1 MTEATIQKPTVVG
14 PLVEDIEGKS
24 VIQFRVG
31 GKDPASKV
39 TVHLPLPTCPTI
51 AELIAAKGEEN
62 ILPLIQN
69 LLLEAYTEGVR
80 DSYNSARKF
89 DEGTN
94 TFTFPTLP
102 DSFNAIDSLLSA
114 LSPVARARKASA
126 ARDNFSFTPD
136 DFKVLIEAYVKAFTM
151 RNIQKSNVPP
161 ADKAIK
167 ELSVA
172 MQTIF
177 CGKTTDRTLVA
188 FQKFGSTALFSYLM
202 ENATPDEMR
211 HQVAGRIQYV
221 FEAVAETAEAAKR
234 SKVDWND

>member
-39 TVHLPLPTCPTI
+39 TVHLPLPACPTI
-51 AELIAAKGEEN
+51 AELIAAKGEDL
-62 ILPLIQN
+62 ILPLVQN

-80 DSYNSARKF
+80 DAYSSARKY
-89 DEGTN
+89 DEASN

-102 DSFNAIDSLLSA
+102 ESFNPIESLLA
-114 LSPVARARKASA
+114 TLSPVARARKASA

-136 DFKVLIEAYVKAFTM
+136 DFKALLEAYIKAFTM
-151 RNIQKSNVPP
+151 RNIQKTNVPP
-161 ADKAIK
+161 ADKALK
-167 ELSVA
+167 ELSVT

-188 FQKFGSTALFSYLM
+188 FQKFGSTGLFSFLV
-202 ENATPDEMR
+202 ETATPDEMR
-211 HQVAGRIQYV
+211 QQVAGRIQYV
-221 FEAVAETAEAAKR
+221 LEAIAEVAESAKR